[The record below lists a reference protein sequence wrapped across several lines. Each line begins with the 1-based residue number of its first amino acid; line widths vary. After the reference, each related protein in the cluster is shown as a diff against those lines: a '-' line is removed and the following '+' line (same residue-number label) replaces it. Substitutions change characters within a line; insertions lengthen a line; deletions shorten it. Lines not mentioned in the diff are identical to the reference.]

1 MTYCDEQSRCWL
13 FWTISRFRL
22 LTIRPNG
29 TYGWSKSNKRLPVLF
44 AAKSVRRPFV
54 TSAAICRR
62 CVNKVIGCLPL
73 WLPSLQASHYLWPGH
88 LGSYL
93 SPLSDCLKLF
103 PALLAGFGCCK
114 RWYGSEWFQMVVGHS
129 LLYIP

>member
-1 MTYCDEQSRCWL
+1 MTYCDEQSRCWR

-29 TYGWSKSNKRLPVLF
+29 TYEWSKSNKRLPVLF

-88 LGSYL
+88 LGSYQYTQT
-93 SPLSDCLKLF
+93 PLSWRYTF
-103 PALLAGFGCCK
+103 TENS
-114 RWYGSEWFQMVVGHS
+114 YGWPRN
-129 LLYIP
+129 L